1 MTLEDKSVTNSYI
14 YLNKQLEETNHKIDL
29 QVEKNQRSWFCCL
42 LKLERYA
49 ELHIHK
55 NVLCWSAYSKFKN
68 IYNILLQNER
78 D

>member
-42 LKLERYA
+42 LKLERY
-49 ELHIHK
+49 EDSQERLMLI
-55 NVLCWSAYSKFKN
+55 C
-68 IYNILLQNER
+68 LLKVQKYLQYLITE
-78 D
+78 